1 MTRQII
7 SIETAAEM
15 VNNSDSELIN
25 CRLACPES
33 EGFWFCEETQE
44 FMSGDWVEGEGGDE
58 LITDREGNILR
69 YDGYYYQMDEN
80 GNWSE

>member
-1 MTRQII
+1 MTRRII

-33 EGFWFCEETQE
+33 EGFYFDNETQE
-44 FMSGDWVEGEGGDE
+44 FSSGDWIEGEGANE

-69 YDGYYYQMDEN
+69 FEGYYFGCDEN
-80 GNWSE
+80 GNWDG